1 MSKTTK
7 ISKKNK
13 TRKTTSFLVI
23 AFTLFGLL
31 VPSSIQT
38 ATANNKEPRKIVTG
52 WIPYYSIDRVLPR
65 VRKLTPSIPTGVNQP
80 ALCDSSQYGPAENA
94 AIENSYLFRNKDLM
108 KEVLPFWF
116 SLKSPTLIRNDYT
129 TGNPSWPM
137 ADTVCLMRRAGMQI
151 IPTMTDG
158 TAKLVLAGYLA
169 NPTTRTTIVNSIVN
183 LVNVNGF
190 DGIDLDYEGFAFV
203 DGNTTWTRT
212 APLWVAFI
220 KELSVAMRANKK
232 ILSVTTPYLYDPSE
246 RQKGYF
252 VYAWADIASSIDRLR
267 IMTYDFNV
275 AKPGPNAPISWVDKT
290 IRYAISIMPASKVYV
305 GLPGYGRDW
314 ITAVQGKCPVSAPPG
329 LKAGAKAATFL
340 MVNAE
345 RKAVIDNAIPVF
357 DASVSE
363 ATYSYTQTYNGL
375 TADGASTSC
384 SVNRTVWYQ
393 NSRSYAERMA
403 LVSKYRLGGAALW
416 TLGMEDQMATTE
428 MRNAALA
435 MAPDVVVSTM
445 NLSGLNQ
452 GSVFY
457 ADQFTVNGLFT
468 LKDKSPIAGLPV
480 SVEINRGG
488 TWTKVAELLTDATG
502 AITVPLVLA
511 NSVGIRLTSLG
522 TWERTESITP
532 EQLVAVKSKIL
543 IDRPNSVSRSSTF
556 TVRAQLLP
564 QVAGKSAVLQKF
576 VNGKWQN
583 VGTPLTSD
591 TSGVFS
597 FNSVENSR
605 GILTLRV
612 QVGTDVTSETFA
624 IIIR

>member
-1 MSKTTK
+1 
-7 ISKKNK
+7 
-13 TRKTTSFLVI
+13 
-23 AFTLFGLL
+23 
-31 VPSSIQT
+31 
-38 ATANNKEPRKIVTG
+38 
-52 WIPYYSIDRVLPR
+52 
-65 VRKLTPSIPTGVNQP
+65 
-80 ALCDSSQYGPAENA
+80 
-94 AIENSYLFRNKDLM
+94 
-108 KEVLPFWF
+108 
-116 SLKSPTLIRNDYT
+116 
-129 TGNPSWPM
+129 M

-151 IPTMTDG
+151 IPSMTDG

-203 DGNTTWTRT
+203 DGSSTWTRT

-220 KELSVAMRANKK
+220 KELSVALRAKGK
-232 ILSVTTPYLYDPSE
+232 LLSVTTPYLYDPSE

-252 VYAWADIASSIDRLR
+252 VYAWSDIASSIDRLR

-290 IRYAISIMPASKVYV
+290 VRYAISIMPSSKVYL

-345 RKAVIDNAIPVF
+345 RKAAIDNAIPVF
-357 DASVSE
+357 DATVSE

-384 SVNRTVWYQ
+384 TVNRTVWYQ

-416 TLGMEDQMATTE
+416 TLGMEDQLATTE

-445 NLSGLNQ
+445 NLTGLNK
-452 GSVFY
+452 GSIFY

-480 SVEINRGG
+480 SVEINRDG
-488 TWTKVAELLTDATG
+488 TWTKVAEFLTDATG
-502 AITVPLVLA
+502 AITVPMVLA
-511 NSVGIRLTSLG
+511 NPAGIRLTTLA

-532 EQLVAVKSKIL
+532 EQLVDVKSKIL
-543 IDRPNSVSRSSTF
+543 IDRPNSAPRSSTF

-564 QVAGKSAVLQKF
+564 QVAGKSAVLQKS
-576 VNGKWQN
+576 VNGKWQT
-583 VGTPLTSD
+583 VGTPLISD
-591 TSGVFS
+591 ASGVFS

-612 QVGTDVTSETFA
+612 QVGTDITSETFA

>member
-1 MSKTTK
+1 MSKK
-7 ISKKNK
+7 SKNK
-13 TRKTTSFLVI
+13 KSKITSLLIVI
-23 AFTLFGLL
+23 TTLFGLI
-31 VPSSIQT
+31 VPNAVHT
-38 ATANNKEPRKIVTG
+38 ASASNKEPRKIVTG

-80 ALCDSSQYGPAENA
+80 AVCDSSQYGPAENA
-94 AIENSYLFRNKDLM
+94 AIESSYLFRNKDLM
-108 KEVLPFWF
+108 KEVMPFWF
-116 SLKSPTLIRNDYT
+116 SLKSPTLIRNDYN

-151 IPTMTDG
+151 IPSMTDG

-183 LVNVNGF
+183 LVNSNGF

-203 DGNTTWTRT
+203 DGSSTWTRT
-212 APLWVAFI
+212 APLWVAFV
-220 KELSVAMRANKK
+220 KELSTALRANKK

-290 IRYAISIMPASKVYV
+290 VRYAISIMPSSKVYL

-329 LKAGAKAATFL
+329 LRAGAKASTFL

-357 DASVSE
+357 DATVSE

-375 TADGASTSC
+375 TADGASTTCNVS
-384 SVNRTVWYQ
+384 RTVWYQ
-393 NSRSYAERMA
+393 NARSYAERMA

-435 MAPDVVVSTM
+435 MAPDTVVSTM
-445 NLSGLNQ
+445 NLSGVTQ
-452 GSVFY
+452 GSIFY
-457 ADQFTVNGLFT
+457 ADQFTVSGLFT
-468 LKDKSPIAGLPV
+468 LKDKSPIVALPV
-480 SVEINRGG
+480 ALEINRGG
-488 TWTKVAELLTDATG
+488 VWTKVAELFTDANG
-502 AITVPLVLA
+502 SINAPITLA
-511 NSVGIRLTSLG
+511 SSAGIRLTTLA

-532 EQLVAVKSKIL
+532 EQVVAVKSKLL
-543 IDRPNSVSRSSTF
+543 IDRPNSASRAVAF
-556 TVRAQLLP
+556 TIKAQLLP
-564 QVAGKSAVLQKF
+564 QVLGKSAVLQKSI
-576 VNGKWQN
+576 NGKWQN
-583 VGTPLTSD
+583 VGTAVASD
-591 TSGVFS
+591 ANGAFTFS
-597 FNSVENSR
+597 TIESNR
-605 GILTLRV
+605 GIQTMRV
-612 QVGTDVTSETFA
+612 QVGTEITSETFA

>member
-1 MSKTTK
+1 MSKT
-7 ISKKNK
+7 SKNK
-13 TRKTTSFLVI
+13 KSKITSLLVVI
-23 AFTLFGLL
+23 TTLFGLI
-31 VPSSIQT
+31 VPNAVHT
-38 ATANNKEPRKIVTG
+38 ASASNKEPRKIVTG

-80 ALCDSSQYGPAENA
+80 AVCDSSQYGPAENA
-94 AIENSYLFRNKDLM
+94 AIESSYLFRNKDLM
-108 KEVLPFWF
+108 KEVMPFWF
-116 SLKSPTLIRNDYT
+116 SLKSPTLIRNDYN

-151 IPTMTDG
+151 IPSMTDG

-183 LVNVNGF
+183 LVNSNGF

-203 DGNTTWTRT
+203 DGSSTWTRT
-212 APLWVAFI
+212 APLWVAFV
-220 KELSVAMRANKK
+220 KELSTALRANKK

-290 IRYAISIMPASKVYV
+290 IRYAISIMPSSKVYV

-314 ITAVQGKCPVSAPPG
+314 ITAVQGKCPASAPPG
-329 LKAGAKAATFL
+329 LKAGAKASTFL

-357 DASVSE
+357 DATVSE
-363 ATYSYTQTYNGL
+363 ATYSYIQTYNGL
-375 TADGASTSC
+375 TADGASTTCNVS
-384 SVNRTVWYQ
+384 RTVWYQ
-393 NSRSYAERMA
+393 NARSYAERMA

-435 MAPDVVVSTM
+435 MAPDTVVSTM
-445 NLSGLNQ
+445 NLSGVTQ
-452 GSVFY
+452 GSIFY
-457 ADQFTVNGLFT
+457 ADQFTVSGLFT
-468 LKDKSPIAGLPV
+468 LKDKSPIVALPV
-480 SVEINRGG
+480 ALEINRGG
-488 TWTKVAELLTDATG
+488 VWTKVAELMTDANG
-502 AITVPLVLA
+502 SINAPITLA
-511 NSVGIRLTSLG
+511 SSAGIRLTTLA

-532 EQLVAVKSKIL
+532 EQVVAVKSKLL
-543 IDRPNSVSRSSTF
+543 IDRPNSASRAVAF
-556 TVRAQLLP
+556 TIKAQLLP
-564 QVAGKSAVLQKF
+564 QVLGKSAVLQKSI
-576 VNGKWQN
+576 NGKWQN
-583 VGTPLTSD
+583 VGTAVASD
-591 TSGVFS
+591 ANGAFTFS
-597 FNSVENSR
+597 TIESNR
-605 GILTLRV
+605 GIQTMRV
-612 QVGTDVTSETFA
+612 QVGTEITSETFA

>member
-1 MSKTTK
+1 MSK
-7 ISKKNK
+7 ISKKDKSNK
-13 TRKTTSFLVI
+13 ATSLLVVLTTLLGLV
-23 AFTLFGLL
+23 
-31 VPSSIQT
+31 VPSSIYT

-65 VRKLTPSIPTGVNQP
+65 VRKLTPSIPTGVNQT
-80 ALCDSSQYGPAENA
+80 AVCDSSQYGPTENA
-94 AIENSYLFRNKDLM
+94 AIENSYLFKNKDLM

-116 SLKSPTLIRNDYT
+116 SLKSPTLIRNDYN

-203 DGNTTWTRT
+203 DGSSTWTRT

-220 KELSVAMRANKK
+220 KELSVALRAKGK
-232 ILSVTTPYLYDPSE
+232 LLSVTTPYLYDPRE

-252 VYAWADIASSIDRLR
+252 VYAWADIATSIDRLR

-290 IRYAISIMPASKVYV
+290 IRYAISIMPSSKVYL

-345 RKAVIDNAIPVF
+345 RKAAIDNATPVF
-357 DASVSE
+357 DATVSE

-384 SVNRTVWYQ
+384 TVNRTVWYQ

-416 TLGMEDQMATTE
+416 TLGMEDQMSTNE

-435 MAPDVVVSTM
+435 MAPDTVVSTM
-445 NLSGLNQ
+445 TLTGVNQ
-452 GSVFY
+452 GSIFY
-457 ADQFTVNGLFT
+457 ADQFTVSGLFT

-480 SVEINRGG
+480 SIEINRGG
-488 TWTKVAELLTDATG
+488 VWTKVAELATDVNGVMTAPMT
-502 AITVPLVLA
+502 LA
-511 NSVGIRLTSLG
+511 SSAGIRLTTLA

-543 IDRPNSVSRSSTF
+543 IDRPNSAPRATSF
-556 TVRAQLLP
+556 TVKAQLLP
-564 QVAGKSAVLQKF
+564 QALGKSAVLQKY

-583 VGTPLTSD
+583 IGTPITSD
-591 TSGVFS
+591 ASGVFTFS
-597 FNSVENSR
+597 SIENNR
-605 GILTLRV
+605 GIVSMRV
-612 QVGTDVTSETFA
+612 QVGTEVTSETFA

>member
-1 MSKTTK
+1 MSITSKK
-7 ISKKNK
+7 SKKNK
-13 TRKTTSFLVI
+13 TTSLLVVITTL
-23 AFTLFGLL
+23 LGLL
-31 VPSSIQT
+31 VPSAVHT
-38 ATANNKEPRKIVTG
+38 ASASNKEPRKIVTG

-80 ALCDSSQYGPAENA
+80 AVCDSSQYGPTENA
-94 AIENSYLFRNKDLM
+94 AIESSYLFRNKDLM

-116 SLKSPTLIRNDYT
+116 SLKSPTLIRNDYN

-137 ADTVCLMRRAGMQI
+137 ADTVCLLRRAGMQV

-220 KELSVAMRANKK
+220 KELSVALRTNKK

-246 RQKGYF
+246 KQKGYF

-290 IRYAISIMPASKVYV
+290 LRYAISIMPSSKVYV

-329 LKAGAKAATFL
+329 LKAGAKASTFL

-357 DASVSE
+357 DATVSE
-363 ATYSYTQTYNGL
+363 ATYSYVQTYNGL
-375 TADGASTSC
+375 TADGASTTCNVS
-384 SVNRTVWYQ
+384 RTVWYQ

-416 TLGMEDQMATTE
+416 TLGMEDQLSTTE

-435 MAPDVVVSTM
+435 MAPDTVVSSM
-445 NLSGLNQ
+445 SLSGVTQ

-457 ADQFTVNGLFT
+457 ADQFNVSGLFT
-468 LKDKSPIAGLPV
+468 LKDKSPIVGLPV
-480 SVEINRGG
+480 ALEINRGG
-488 TWTKVAELLTDATG
+488 VWTKVAELVTDTNGSVNAP
-502 AITVPLVLA
+502 ITLA
-511 NSVGIRLTSLG
+511 SSAGIRLTTLA
-522 TWERTESITP
+522 TWERTDSITP
-532 EQLVAVKSKIL
+532 EQIVTVKSKIL
-543 IDRPNSVSRSSTF
+543 IDRPNSASRAASF
-556 TVRAQLLP
+556 TIKAQLLP
-564 QVAGKSAVLQKF
+564 QVLGKSAILQKNT
-576 VNGKWQN
+576 NGKWQN
-583 VGTPLTSD
+583 VGTAVTSD
-591 TSGVFS
+591 ATGAFTFS
-597 FNSVENSR
+597 TVENNR
-605 GILTLRV
+605 GILTMRV
-612 QVGTDVTSETFA
+612 QVGTELTSETFA

>member
-1 MSKTTK
+1 MSKLSK
-7 ISKKNK
+7 PSKKNNTGK
-13 TRKTTSFLVI
+13 STSFLIVL
-23 AFTLFGLL
+23 AVLFGLL
-31 VPSSIQT
+31 VPSSVQT
-38 ATANNKEPRKIVTG
+38 ATASNKEPRKIVTG

-65 VRKLTPSIPTGVNQP
+65 VRKLTSSIPTGANQP
-80 ALCDSSQYGPAENA
+80 AVCDSSQYGPTENA

-116 SLKSPTLIRNDYT
+116 SLKSPTLIRNDYI

-151 IPTMTDG
+151 IPSMTDG

-203 DGNTTWTRT
+203 DGSSTWTRT

-220 KELSVAMRANKK
+220 KELSVALRAKGK
-232 ILSVTTPYLYDPSE
+232 LLSVTTPYLYDPSE

-252 VYAWADIASSIDRLR
+252 VYAWSDIASSIDRLR

-290 IRYAISIMPASKVYV
+290 VRYAISIMPSSKVYL

-345 RKAVIDNAIPVF
+345 RKAAIDNAIPVF
-357 DASVSE
+357 DATVSE

-384 SVNRTVWYQ
+384 TVNRTVWYQ

-416 TLGMEDQMATTE
+416 TLGMEDQLATTE

-445 NLSGLNQ
+445 NLTGLNK
-452 GSVFY
+452 GSIFY

-480 SVEINRGG
+480 SVEINRDG
-488 TWTKVAELLTDATG
+488 TWTKVAEFLTDATG
-502 AITVPLVLA
+502 AITVPMVLA
-511 NSVGIRLTSLG
+511 NPAGIRLTTLA

-532 EQLVAVKSKIL
+532 EQLVDVKSKIL
-543 IDRPNSVSRSSTF
+543 IDRPNSAPRSSTF

-564 QVAGKSAVLQKF
+564 QVAGKSAVLQKS
-576 VNGKWQN
+576 VNGKWQT
-583 VGTPLTSD
+583 VGTPLISD
-591 TSGVFS
+591 ASGVFS

-612 QVGTDVTSETFA
+612 QVGTDITSETFA

>member
-1 MSKTTK
+1 MSKASKNKKSKTT
-7 ISKKNK
+7 S
-13 TRKTTSFLVI
+13 LLVVI
-23 AFTLFGLL
+23 ATLFGLI
-31 VPSSIQT
+31 VPNAVHT
-38 ATANNKEPRKIVTG
+38 ASASNKEPRKIVTG

-80 ALCDSSQYGPAENA
+80 AVCDSSQYGPTENA
-94 AIENSYLFRNKDLM
+94 AIESSYLFRNKDLM

-116 SLKSPTLIRNDYT
+116 SLKSPTLIRNDYN

-151 IPTMTDG
+151 IPSMTDG

-203 DGNTTWTRT
+203 DGSSTWTRT

-220 KELSVAMRANKK
+220 KELSTALRANKK
-232 ILSVTTPYLYDPSE
+232 ILSVTTPYLYDPNE

-290 IRYAISIMPASKVYV
+290 IRYAISIMPSSKVYV

-329 LKAGAKAATFL
+329 LKAGAKASTFL

-345 RKAVIDNAIPVF
+345 RKAAIDNAIPVF
-357 DASVSE
+357 DTAVSE
-363 ATYSYTQTYNGL
+363 ATYSYTQTYNGS

-384 SVNRTVWYQ
+384 TVSRTVWYQ
-393 NSRSYAERMA
+393 NARSYAERMA

-416 TLGMEDQMATTE
+416 TLGMEDQLATTE

-445 NLSGLNQ
+445 NLSGVTQ
-452 GSVFY
+452 GSIFY
-457 ADQFTVNGLFT
+457 ADQFTVSGLFT
-468 LKDKSPIAGLPV
+468 LKDKSPIVGLPV
-480 SVEINRGG
+480 ALEINRGG
-488 TWTKVAELLTDATG
+488 VWTKVAELITDANG
-502 AITVPLVLA
+502 SINAPITLA
-511 NSVGIRLTSLG
+511 SSAGIRLTTLA
-522 TWERTESITP
+522 TWERTESITA
-532 EQLVAVKSKIL
+532 EQVVAVKSKLL
-543 IDRPNSVSRSSTF
+543 IDRPNSASRAVAF
-556 TVRAQLLP
+556 MVKAQLLP
-564 QVAGKSAVLQKF
+564 QVLGKSALLQKNI
-576 VNGKWQN
+576 NGKWQN
-583 VGTPLTSD
+583 VGTSVASD
-591 TSGVFS
+591 ANGVFTFS
-597 FNSVENSR
+597 ATENNR
-605 GILTLRV
+605 GIQTMRV
-612 QVGTDVTSETFA
+612 QVGTEITSEIFA

>member
-1 MSKTTK
+1 MSKT
-7 ISKKNK
+7 SKKNK
-13 TRKTTSFLVI
+13 KSRATS
-23 AFTLFGLL
+23 LL
-31 VPSSIQT
+31 VVITTLLGLVVPSAVHT
-38 ATANNKEPRKIVTG
+38 ASASNKEPRKIVTG
-52 WIPYYSIDRVLPR
+52 WIPYYSIDRLLPR
-65 VRKLTPSIPTGVNQP
+65 VRKLTPSIPTVVNQP
-80 ALCDSSQYGPAENA
+80 AVCDSSQYGPTENA
-94 AIENSYLFRNKDLM
+94 AIESSYLFRNKDLM

-116 SLKSPTLIRNDYT
+116 SLKSPTLIRNDYN

-137 ADTVCLMRRAGMQI
+137 ADTVCLLRRAGMQV

-203 DGNTTWTRT
+203 DGNSTWTRT

-232 ILSVTTPYLYDPSE
+232 ILSITTPYLYDPSE
-246 RQKGYF
+246 KQKGYF

-290 IRYAISIMPASKVYV
+290 IRYAISIMPSSKVYV

-329 LKAGAKAATFL
+329 LKAGAKASTFL

-345 RKAVIDNAIPVF
+345 RKTVIDNAIPVF
-357 DASVSE
+357 DATVSE

-375 TADGASTSC
+375 TADGASTTCNVS
-384 SVNRTVWYQ
+384 RTVWYQ
-393 NSRSYAERMA
+393 NARSYAERMA

-416 TLGMEDQMATTE
+416 TLGMEDQLSTTE

-435 MAPDVVVSTM
+435 MAPDTVVSTM
-445 NLSGLNQ
+445 NLSGVTQ
-452 GSVFY
+452 GSINY
-457 ADQFTVNGLFT
+457 ADQFTVSGLFT
-468 LKDKSPIAGLPV
+468 LKDKSPIVGLPV
-480 SVEINRGG
+480 ALEINRGG
-488 TWTKVAELLTDATG
+488 VWTKVAELVTDGNGSVNAP
-502 AITVPLVLA
+502 ITLA
-511 NSVGIRLTSLG
+511 SSAGIRLTTLA

-532 EQLVAVKSKIL
+532 EQVVAVKSKLL
-543 IDRPNSVSRSSTF
+543 IDRPNSASRAVAF
-556 TVRAQLLP
+556 TIKAQLLP
-564 QVAGKSAVLQKF
+564 QVLGKSAILQKSI
-576 VNGKWQN
+576 NGKWQN
-583 VGTPLTSD
+583 VGVAVASD
-591 TSGVFS
+591 ANGLFTFS
-597 FNSVENSR
+597 TVENNR
-605 GILTLRV
+605 GIQTMRV
-612 QVGTDVTSETFA
+612 QVGSEVTSETFA

>member
-1 MSKTTK
+1 MSKT
-7 ISKKNK
+7 SKNK
-13 TRKTTSFLVI
+13 KSKITSLLVVI
-23 AFTLFGLL
+23 TTLFGLI
-31 VPSSIQT
+31 VPNAVHT
-38 ATANNKEPRKIVTG
+38 ASASNKEPRKIVTG

-80 ALCDSSQYGPAENA
+80 AVCDSSQYGPAENA
-94 AIENSYLFRNKDLM
+94 AIESSYLFRNKDLM
-108 KEVLPFWF
+108 KEVMPFWF
-116 SLKSPTLIRNDYT
+116 SLKSPTLIRNDYN

-151 IPTMTDG
+151 IPSMTDG

-183 LVNVNGF
+183 LVNSNGF

-203 DGNTTWTRT
+203 DGSSTWTRT
-212 APLWVAFI
+212 APLWVAFV
-220 KELSVAMRANKK
+220 KELSTALRANKK

-290 IRYAISIMPASKVYV
+290 IRYAISIMPSSKVYV

-314 ITAVQGKCPVSAPPG
+314 ITAVQGKCPASAPPG
-329 LKAGAKAATFL
+329 LKAGAKASTFL

-357 DASVSE
+357 DATVSE
-363 ATYSYTQTYNGL
+363 ATYSYIQTYNGL
-375 TADGASTSC
+375 TADGASTTCNVS
-384 SVNRTVWYQ
+384 RTVWYQ
-393 NSRSYAERMA
+393 NARSYAERMA

-435 MAPDVVVSTM
+435 MAPDTVVSTM
-445 NLSGLNQ
+445 NLSGVTQ
-452 GSVFY
+452 GSIFY
-457 ADQFTVNGLFT
+457 ADQFTVSGLFT
-468 LKDKSPIAGLPV
+468 LKDKSPIVALPV
-480 SVEINRGG
+480 ALEINRGG
-488 TWTKVAELLTDATG
+488 VWTKVAELMTDANG
-502 AITVPLVLA
+502 SINAPITLA
-511 NSVGIRLTSLG
+511 SSAGIRLTTLA

-532 EQLVAVKSKIL
+532 EQVVAVKSKLL
-543 IDRPNSVSRSSTF
+543 IDRPNSASRAVAF
-556 TVRAQLLP
+556 TIKAQLLP
-564 QVAGKSAVLQKF
+564 QVLGKSAVLQKSI
-576 VNGKWQN
+576 NGKWQN
-583 VGTPLTSD
+583 VGTAVASD
-591 TSGVFS
+591 PNGAFTFS
-597 FNSVENSR
+597 TIESNR
-605 GILTLRV
+605 GIQIMRV
-612 QVGTDVTSETFA
+612 KVGTEITSETFA

>member
-1 MSKTTK
+1 MSK
-7 ISKKNK
+7 ISKKDKSNK
-13 TRKTTSFLVI
+13 VTSLLVVLI
-23 AFTLFGLL
+23 TLLGLV
-31 VPSSIQT
+31 VPSSIYT
-38 ATANNKEPRKIVTG
+38 ATASNKEPRKIVTG

-65 VRKLTPSIPTGVNQP
+65 VRKLTPSIPTGVNQT
-80 ALCDSSQYGPAENA
+80 AVCDSSQYGPTENA
-94 AIENSYLFRNKDLM
+94 AIENSYLFKNKDLM

-116 SLKSPTLIRNDYT
+116 SLKSPTLIRNDYN

-203 DGNTTWTRT
+203 DGSSTWTRT

-220 KELSVAMRANKK
+220 KELSVALRAKGK
-232 ILSVTTPYLYDPSE
+232 LLSVTTPYLYDPRE

-252 VYAWADIASSIDRLR
+252 VYAWADIATSIDRLR

-290 IRYAISIMPASKVYV
+290 IRYAISIMPSSKVYL

-345 RKAVIDNAIPVF
+345 RKAAIDNATPVF
-357 DASVSE
+357 DATASE

-384 SVNRTVWYQ
+384 TVNRTVWYQ

-416 TLGMEDQMATTE
+416 TLGMEDQMSTNE

-435 MAPDVVVSTM
+435 MAPDTVVSTLT
-445 NLSGLNQ
+445 LSGLNQ
-452 GSVFY
+452 GSIGY

-468 LKDKSPIAGLPV
+468 LKDKSPIVGLPV

-488 TWTKVAELLTDATG
+488 IWTKVAELVTDAFG
-502 AITVPLVLA
+502 AITTPMVLA
-511 NSVGIRLTSLG
+511 NSAGIRLTTLA

-532 EQLVAVKSKIL
+532 QQLVAIKSKIL
-543 IDRPNSVSRSSTF
+543 IDRPNSVARTSAFS
-556 TVRAQLLP
+556 VKAQLLP
-564 QVAGKSAVLQKF
+564 QVAGKSAVLQKY
-576 VNGKWQN
+576 VNGRWQN
-583 VGTPLTSD
+583 IGTPITSD
-591 TSGVFS
+591 ASGVFTFS
-597 FNSVENSR
+597 SIENNR
-605 GILTLRV
+605 GIVSMRV
-612 QVGTDVTSETFA
+612 LVGTEVTSETFA

>member
-1 MSKTTK
+1 MGIFKK
-7 ISKKNK
+7 IGIEADTDLLTRPSVDLEEDDGGHDRFSHYVKK
-13 TRKTTSFLVI
+13 
-23 AFTLFGLL
+23 
-31 VPSSIQT
+31 
-38 ATANNKEPRKIVTG
+38 EKIVESAVTG
-52 WIPYYSIDRVLPR
+52 KAVILPR

-314 ITAVQGKCPVSAPPG
+314 ITAVQGK
-329 LKAGAKAATFL
+329 L
-340 MVNAE
+340 
-345 RKAVIDNAIPVF
+345 
-357 DASVSE
+357 
-363 ATYSYTQTYNGL
+363 
-375 TADGASTSC
+375 
-384 SVNRTVWYQ
+384 
-393 NSRSYAERMA
+393 
-403 LVSKYRLGGAALW
+403 
-416 TLGMEDQMATTE
+416 
-428 MRNAALA
+428 
-435 MAPDVVVSTM
+435 
-445 NLSGLNQ
+445 
-452 GSVFY
+452 
-457 ADQFTVNGLFT
+457 
-468 LKDKSPIAGLPV
+468 
-480 SVEINRGG
+480 
-488 TWTKVAELLTDATG
+488 
-502 AITVPLVLA
+502 
-511 NSVGIRLTSLG
+511 
-522 TWERTESITP
+522 
-532 EQLVAVKSKIL
+532 
-543 IDRPNSVSRSSTF
+543 
-556 TVRAQLLP
+556 
-564 QVAGKSAVLQKF
+564 
-576 VNGKWQN
+576 
-583 VGTPLTSD
+583 
-591 TSGVFS
+591 
-597 FNSVENSR
+597 
-605 GILTLRV
+605 
-612 QVGTDVTSETFA
+612 
-624 IIIR
+624 

>member
-1 MSKTTK
+1 MSKT
-7 ISKKNK
+7 SKKNK
-13 TRKTTSFLVI
+13 KSRATS
-23 AFTLFGLL
+23 LL
-31 VPSSIQT
+31 VVITTLLGLVVPSAVHT
-38 ATANNKEPRKIVTG
+38 ASARNKEPRKIVTG
-52 WIPYYSIDRVLPR
+52 WIPYYSIDRLLPR
-65 VRKLTPSIPTGVNQP
+65 VRKLTPSIPTVVNQP
-80 ALCDSSQYGPAENA
+80 AVCDSSQYGPTENA
-94 AIENSYLFRNKDLM
+94 AIESSYLFRNKDLM

-116 SLKSPTLIRNDYT
+116 SLKSPTLIRNDYN

-137 ADTVCLMRRAGMQI
+137 ADTVCLLRRAGMQV

-220 KELSVAMRANKK
+220 KELSVALRANKK

-252 VYAWADIASSIDRLR
+252 VYSWADIASSIDRLR

-290 IRYAISIMPASKVYV
+290 IRYAISIMPSSKVYV

-329 LKAGAKAATFL
+329 LKAGAKASTFL

-345 RKAVIDNAIPVF
+345 RKTVIDNAIPVF
-357 DASVSE
+357 DATVSE

-375 TADGASTSC
+375 TADGASTTCNVS
-384 SVNRTVWYQ
+384 RTVWYQ
-393 NSRSYAERMA
+393 NARSYAERMA

-416 TLGMEDQMATTE
+416 TLGMEDQLSTTE

-435 MAPDVVVSTM
+435 MAPDTVVSTM
-445 NLSGLNQ
+445 NLSGVTQ
-452 GSVFY
+452 GSINY
-457 ADQFTVNGLFT
+457 ADQFTVSGLFT
-468 LKDKSPIAGLPV
+468 LKDESPIVGLPV
-480 SVEINRGG
+480 ALEINRGG
-488 TWTKVAELLTDATG
+488 VWTKVAELVTDGNGSVNAP
-502 AITVPLVLA
+502 ITLA
-511 NSVGIRLTSLG
+511 SSAGIRLTTLA

-532 EQLVAVKSKIL
+532 EQVVAVKSKLL
-543 IDRPNSVSRSSTF
+543 IDRPNSASRAVAF
-556 TVRAQLLP
+556 TIKAQLLP
-564 QVAGKSAVLQKF
+564 QVLGKSAILQKSI
-576 VNGKWQN
+576 NGKWQN
-583 VGTPLTSD
+583 VGVAVASD
-591 TSGVFS
+591 ANGLFTFS
-597 FNSVENSR
+597 TVENNR
-605 GILTLRV
+605 GIQTMRV
-612 QVGTDVTSETFA
+612 QVGSEVTSETFA

>member
-1 MSKTTK
+1 MSKT
-7 ISKKNK
+7 SKKNK
-13 TRKTTSFLVI
+13 KSRATS
-23 AFTLFGLL
+23 LL
-31 VPSSIQT
+31 VVITTLLGLVVPSAVHT
-38 ATANNKEPRKIVTG
+38 ASASNKEPRKIVTG

-65 VRKLTPSIPTGVNQP
+65 VRKLTPSIPTVINQP
-80 ALCDSSQYGPAENA
+80 AVCDSSQYGPTENA
-94 AIENSYLFRNKDLM
+94 AIESSYLFRNKDLM

-116 SLKSPTLIRNDYT
+116 SLKSPTLIRNDYN

-137 ADTVCLMRRAGMQI
+137 ADTVCLLRRAGMQV

-220 KELSVAMRANKK
+220 KELSVALRASKK

-246 RQKGYF
+246 KQKGYF

-290 IRYAISIMPASKVYV
+290 IRYAISIMPSSKVYV

-329 LKAGAKAATFL
+329 LKAGAKASTFL

-357 DASVSE
+357 DATVSE

-375 TADGASTSC
+375 TADGASTTCNVS
-384 SVNRTVWYQ
+384 RTVWYQ

-416 TLGMEDQMATTE
+416 TLGMEDQLSTTE

-435 MAPDVVVSTM
+435 MAPDTVVSTM
-445 NLSGLNQ
+445 NLSGVTQ
-452 GSVFY
+452 GSIFY
-457 ADQFTVNGLFT
+457 ADQFTVSGLFT
-468 LKDKSPIAGLPV
+468 LKDKSPIVGLPV
-480 SVEINRGG
+480 ALEINRGG
-488 TWTKVAELLTDATG
+488 VWTKVAELVTDANG
-502 AITVPLVLA
+502 SINAPIILA
-511 NSVGIRLTSLG
+511 SSAGIRLTTLA
-522 TWERTESITP
+522 TWERTDSITP
-532 EQLVAVKSKIL
+532 EQVVAVKSKIL
-543 IDRPNSVSRSSTF
+543 IDRPNSASRAASF
-556 TVRAQLLP
+556 TIKAQLLP
-564 QVAGKSAVLQKF
+564 QVLGKSAVLQKNI
-576 VNGKWQN
+576 NGKWQN
-583 VGTPLTSD
+583 VGTAVASD
-591 TSGVFS
+591 ANGAFTFS
-597 FNSVENSR
+597 TIENNR
-605 GILTLRV
+605 GIQTMRV
-612 QVGTDVTSETFA
+612 QVGTELTSETFA

>member
-31 VPSSIQT
+31 IPSSIQT

-511 NSVGIRLTSLG
+511 NSAGIRLTSLG
-522 TWERTESITP
+522 TWEQTESITP

>member
-1 MSKTTK
+1 MSKTSK
-7 ISKKNK
+7 KSKKNK
-13 TRKTTSFLVI
+13 TTSLLVVITTL
-23 AFTLFGLL
+23 LGLL
-31 VPSSIQT
+31 VPSAVHT
-38 ATANNKEPRKIVTG
+38 ASASNKEPRKIVTG

-80 ALCDSSQYGPAENA
+80 AVCDSSQYGPTENA
-94 AIENSYLFRNKDLM
+94 AIESSYLFRNKDLM

-116 SLKSPTLIRNDYT
+116 SLKSPTLIRNDYN

-137 ADTVCLMRRAGMQI
+137 ADTVCLLRRAGMQV

-220 KELSVAMRANKK
+220 KELSVALRANKK

-246 RQKGYF
+246 KQKGYF

-290 IRYAISIMPASKVYV
+290 LRYAISIMPSSKVYV

-329 LKAGAKAATFL
+329 LKAGAKASTFL

-357 DASVSE
+357 DATVSE
-363 ATYSYTQTYNGL
+363 ATYSYVQTYNGL
-375 TADGASTSC
+375 TADGASTTCNVS
-384 SVNRTVWYQ
+384 RTVWYQ

-416 TLGMEDQMATTE
+416 TLGMEDQLSTTE

-435 MAPDVVVSTM
+435 MAPDTVVSSM
-445 NLSGLNQ
+445 SLSGVTQ

-457 ADQFTVNGLFT
+457 ADQFNVSGLFT
-468 LKDKSPIAGLPV
+468 LKDKSPIVGLPV
-480 SVEINRGG
+480 ALEINRGG
-488 TWTKVAELLTDATG
+488 VWTKVAEFVTDTNGSINAP
-502 AITVPLVLA
+502 ITLA
-511 NSVGIRLTSLG
+511 SSAGIRLTTLA
-522 TWERTESITP
+522 TWERTDSITP
-532 EQLVAVKSKIL
+532 EQVVTVKSKIL
-543 IDRPNSVSRSSTF
+543 IDRPNSASRAASF
-556 TVRAQLLP
+556 TIKAQLLP
-564 QVAGKSAVLQKF
+564 QVLGKSAILQKSI
-576 VNGKWQN
+576 NGKWQN
-583 VGTPLTSD
+583 VGTAVTSD
-591 TSGVFS
+591 ATGAFTFS
-597 FNSVENSR
+597 TVENNR
-605 GILTLRV
+605 GILTMRV
-612 QVGTDVTSETFA
+612 QVGTELTSETFA

>member
-511 NSVGIRLTSLG
+511 NSAGIRLTSLG

-612 QVGTDVTSETFA
+612 QVGTDITSETFA

>member
-31 VPSSIQT
+31 IPSSIQT

-445 NLSGLNQ
+445 SLSGLNQ

-457 ADQFTVNGLFT
+457 ADEFTVSGLFT

-511 NSVGIRLTSLG
+511 NSAGIRLTSLG

-591 TSGVFS
+591 ASGVFS

-612 QVGTDVTSETFA
+612 QVGTDITSETFA

>member
-23 AFTLFGLL
+23 AITLFGLL

-511 NSVGIRLTSLG
+511 NSAGIRLTSLG

-543 IDRPNSVSRSSTF
+543 IDRPNSASRSSTF
-556 TVRAQLLP
+556 TVKAQLLP

-591 TSGVFS
+591 ASGVFS

-612 QVGTDVTSETFA
+612 QVGTDITSETFA

>member
-13 TRKTTSFLVI
+13 VRKTTSFLVI
-23 AFTLFGLL
+23 AITLFGLL

-116 SLKSPTLIRNDYT
+116 SLKSPTLIRDDYT

-457 ADQFTVNGLFT
+457 ADQFTVSGLFT

-511 NSVGIRLTSLG
+511 NSAGIRLTSLG

-591 TSGVFS
+591 ASGVFS

-612 QVGTDVTSETFA
+612 QVGTDIASETFA

>member
-31 VPSSIQT
+31 IPSSIQT

>member
-1 MSKTTK
+1 MSK
-7 ISKKNK
+7 ISKKDKSNK
-13 TRKTTSFLVI
+13 ATSLLVVLI
-23 AFTLFGLL
+23 TLLGLV
-31 VPSSIQT
+31 VPSSIYT
-38 ATANNKEPRKIVTG
+38 ATASNKEPRKIVTG

-65 VRKLTPSIPTGVNQP
+65 VRKLTPSIPTGVNQT
-80 ALCDSSQYGPAENA
+80 AVCDSSQYGPTENA
-94 AIENSYLFRNKDLM
+94 AIENSYLFKNKDLM

-116 SLKSPTLIRNDYT
+116 SLKSPTLIRNDYN

-203 DGNTTWTRT
+203 DGSSTWTRT

-220 KELSVAMRANKK
+220 KELSVALRAKGK
-232 ILSVTTPYLYDPSE
+232 LLSVTTPYLYDPRE

-252 VYAWADIASSIDRLR
+252 VYAWADIATSIDRLR

-511 NSVGIRLTSLG
+511 NSAGIRLTSLG

>member
-1 MSKTTK
+1 MSKA
-7 ISKKNK
+7 SKNK
-13 TRKTTSFLVI
+13 KSKITSLLVVI
-23 AFTLFGLL
+23 ATLFGLI
-31 VPSSIQT
+31 VPNAVHT
-38 ATANNKEPRKIVTG
+38 ASASNKEPRKIVTG

-80 ALCDSSQYGPAENA
+80 AVCDSSQYGPTENA
-94 AIENSYLFRNKDLM
+94 AIESSYLFRNKDLM

-116 SLKSPTLIRNDYT
+116 SLKSPTLIRNDYN

-151 IPTMTDG
+151 IPSMTDG

-203 DGNTTWTRT
+203 DGSSTWTRT

-220 KELSVAMRANKK
+220 KELSTALRANKK
-232 ILSVTTPYLYDPSE
+232 ILSVTTPYLYDPNE

-290 IRYAISIMPASKVYV
+290 IRYAISIMPSSKVYV

-329 LKAGAKAATFL
+329 LKAGAKASTFL

-345 RKAVIDNAIPVF
+345 RKAAIDNAIPVF
-357 DASVSE
+357 DTAVSE
-363 ATYSYTQTYNGL
+363 ATYSYTQTYNGS

-384 SVNRTVWYQ
+384 TVSRTVWYQ
-393 NSRSYAERMA
+393 NARSYAERMA

-416 TLGMEDQMATTE
+416 TLGMEDQLATTE

-445 NLSGLNQ
+445 NLSGVTQ
-452 GSVFY
+452 GSIFY
-457 ADQFTVNGLFT
+457 ADQFTVSGLFT
-468 LKDKSPIAGLPV
+468 LKDKSPIVGLPV
-480 SVEINRGG
+480 ALEINRGG
-488 TWTKVAELLTDATG
+488 VWTKVAELITDANG
-502 AITVPLVLA
+502 SINAPITLA
-511 NSVGIRLTSLG
+511 SSAGIRLTTLA
-522 TWERTESITP
+522 TWERTESNTA
-532 EQLVAVKSKIL
+532 EQVVAVKSKLL
-543 IDRPNSVSRSSTF
+543 IDRPNSASRAVAF
-556 TVRAQLLP
+556 MVKAQLLP
-564 QVAGKSAVLQKF
+564 QVLGKSALLQKNI
-576 VNGKWQN
+576 NGKWQN
-583 VGTPLTSD
+583 VGTSVASD
-591 TSGVFS
+591 ANGVFTFS
-597 FNSVENSR
+597 TTENNR
-605 GILTLRV
+605 GIQTMRV
-612 QVGTDVTSETFA
+612 QVGSEVTSETFA